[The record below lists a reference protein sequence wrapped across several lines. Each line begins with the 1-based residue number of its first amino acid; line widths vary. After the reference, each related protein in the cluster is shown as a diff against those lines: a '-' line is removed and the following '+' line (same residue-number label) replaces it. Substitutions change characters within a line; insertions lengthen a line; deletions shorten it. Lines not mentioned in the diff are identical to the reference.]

1 MSILWI
7 LTEEKPK
14 TNIVLDIFMEFAKD
28 NNFSYFLGDIR
39 IIPIVS
45 NNRFTFEYDV
55 IGITCNNVPKIKI
68 RIISGNSSFVDYL
81 VYFQEK
87 SPKPEEEPLYAIEV
101 TKTTDGESRNT
112 GVYQR
117 GTKFVFLDRYYPNTK
132 KIMLYDNQIE
142 DNKEPTDTNIFGNKM
157 LTTNNVSILGKEL
170 KKEHY
175 SKFKD
180 LDDLIRHKNSMRRPP
195 NGNVPL
201 LIKKEKDLIKVSGRL
216 FKSGSLAHDPNIGA
230 LSLITSSI
238 RKFDNKSKII
248 ITQHGLKQNHLTSR
262 NKFIAICN
270 LLNVEI
276 EGLQV
281 PKYNWPKK
289 YWHYEEK
296 GEKLGT
302 IFIHIVVENFTKGY
316 SIFDNHAGSEKGY
329 FVTSA
334 GDMIPLQ
341 KYTNRDKYKSGDKD
355 YAMRIPDLILV
366 DPNQNEII
374 NIEGKT
380 FDNRF
385 AGINELKD
393 YDFIEK
399 EYIKKHYSSKY
410 KIIRSVV
417 LYGKG
422 NGTDITETEIG
433 FLLTNDGKLEIWVW
447 SPSLFKEAIK
457 NLKDFWR

>member
-87 SPKPEEEPLYAIEV
+87 LPKPEEQPLYAIEV

-117 GTKFVFLDRYYPNTK
+117 GTKFVFLDYYYSNTK

-142 DNKEPTDTNIFGNKM
+142 DNKKPTDTNIFGNKM

-175 SKFKD
+175 SNFKD

-238 RKFDNKSKII
+238 RKFDNKSRIL

-262 NKFIAICN
+262 NKFIAI
-270 LLNVEI
+270 
-276 EGLQV
+276 
-281 PKYNWPKK
+281 
-289 YWHYEEK
+289 
-296 GEKLGT
+296 
-302 IFIHIVVENFTKGY
+302 
-316 SIFDNHAGSEKGY
+316 
-329 FVTSA
+329 
-334 GDMIPLQ
+334 
-341 KYTNRDKYKSGDKD
+341 
-355 YAMRIPDLILV
+355 
-366 DPNQNEII
+366 
-374 NIEGKT
+374 
-380 FDNRF
+380 
-385 AGINELKD
+385 
-393 YDFIEK
+393 
-399 EYIKKHYSSKY
+399 
-410 KIIRSVV
+410 
-417 LYGKG
+417 
-422 NGTDITETEIG
+422 
-433 FLLTNDGKLEIWVW
+433 
-447 SPSLFKEAIK
+447 
-457 NLKDFWR
+457 